1 MSEEQKEEKQE
12 EEKKLHAKPVSLI
25 SQIAAAV
32 WIAGFGAFFLIKN
45 ITKID
50 AWDIVVL
57 GFGIA
62 GAFTPVYAN
71 LILEKF
77 KGKND

>member
-1 MSEEQKEEKQE
+1 MNDE
-12 EEKKLHAKPVSLI
+12 EEKKLHAKPTSLW

-32 WIAGFGAFFLIKN
+32 WIAGFGAYYIIKN
-45 ITKID
+45 MPRID
-50 AWDIVVL
+50 AWDIIII

-71 LILEKF
+71 LIFEKF
-77 KGKND
+77 RRKDE

>member
-1 MSEEQKEEKQE
+1 MSEVRE
-12 EEKKLHAKPVSLI
+12 EETKLHAKPVSLVG
-25 SQIAAAV
+25 QIVAGV
-32 WIAGFGAFFLIKN
+32 WIAVFGSLFVLKN
-45 ITKID
+45 LNQID

-71 LILEKF
+71 LIFEKF
-77 KGKND
+77 KREND

>member
-1 MSEEQKEEKQE
+1 MSEELK
-12 EEKKLHAKPVSLI
+12 AKPTSLWG
-25 SQIAAAV
+25 QIAAAV
-32 WIAGFGAFFLIKN
+32 WIAGFGALYIIQN
-45 ITKID
+45 ITKVD
-50 AWDIVVL
+50 AWDIVLL

-71 LILEKF
+71 LIVEKF

>member
-1 MSEEQKEEKQE
+1 MSEELK
-12 EEKKLHAKPVSLI
+12 AKPVSLI
-25 SQIAAAV
+25 SQVVAAV
-32 WIAGFGAFFLIKN
+32 WIAGFGAFFLIRN
-45 ITKID
+45 IASID

-71 LILEKF
+71 LIFEKI
-77 KGKND
+77 KGKNE

>member
-1 MSEEQKEEKQE
+1 MNDG
-12 EEKKLHAKPVSLI
+12 EEKKLHAKPTSLW

-32 WIAGFGAFFLIKN
+32 WIAGFGAYYIIKN
-45 ITKID
+45 ITRVD
-50 AWDIVVL
+50 AWDIVII

-71 LILEKF
+71 LIFEKF
-77 KGKND
+77 RRKDE

>member
-1 MSEEQKEEKQE
+1 MNEDLK
-12 EEKKLHAKPVSLI
+12 AKPVSLVG
-25 SQIAAAV
+25 QIVAGV
-32 WIAGFGAFFLIKN
+32 WIAVFGSLFVLKN
-45 ITKID
+45 LERID

-71 LILEKF
+71 LIVEKF
-77 KGKND
+77 KGKHD